1 MKRLALATAAL
12 LLSISGTAL
21 AGVVHVSGHGQSH
34 DHGLA
39 LEDAR
44 ADAVG
49 QCQAQ
54 GGTPIAEVYSHV
66 TRANL
71 WLADSI
77 WSCEVP

>member
-12 LLSISGTAL
+12 LLPISGTAL

-34 DHGLA
+34 DPGIA

-44 ADAVG
+44 TDAVG

-54 GGTPIAEVYSHV
+54 DGTPIAEVYSHV